1 MGEIKNFDLT
11 RLRNQEHAQFHT
23 DVNAE
28 IKSAGEENLGIAKLM
43 PDYKTALEAEHAAID
58 VENGSQHTATVEEM
72 DADRDEIVRS
82 LTYYVKSKKL
92 SYIPEERQAATL
104 IYRIIKQA
112 GNIRRKN
119 YNEESDAIRS
129 LVTQI
134 TTNYPKEM
142 EAIKIVDIL
151 GELTK
156 SNDAFSKIFNTRA
169 GEISV
174 RPEGDVRVTRTATDK
189 AYQSVVKA
197 INGLAILDD
206 TGKYTAVIDKINYLV
221 DYYRN
226 TLFTRQ
232 GVADAKEKKAEET
245 NTSDK
250 Q

>member
-1 MGEIKNFDLT
+1 MGEIKRVDLT
-11 RLRNQEHAQFHT
+11 RLRNQEHTQFHT

-72 DADRDEIVRS
+72 DAVRDAIVRS
-82 LTYYVKSKKL
+82 LTFYVKSKRL
-92 SYIPEERQAATL
+92 SYIPEEQQAATL
-104 IYRIIKQA
+104 IYRIIKQS

-134 TTNYPKEM
+134 TTNYAKEM
-142 EAIKIVDIL
+142 EVIKIVDIL

-156 SNDAFSKIFNTRA
+156 SNDAFVKIFNTRA

-174 RPEGDVRVTRTATDK
+174 RPESDVRVTRTATDK

-197 INGLAILDD
+197 INGLSILNENPV
-206 TGKYTAVIDKINYLV
+206 YTTVIDKINYLV
-221 DYYRN
+221 DYYKN
-226 TLFTRQ
+226 TLSTRQ
-232 GVADAKEKKAEET
+232 GVADAKEKKPKVPNASQ
-245 NTSDK
+245 N